1 MIKGFALIPKRP
13 DVSDEKFHTHW
24 RTIHADLALRIS
36 VLRRYVQSHR
46 LPDAVP
52 DFIASPYDGAA
63 EIWFADLAV
72 ALGLQDNPDYVE
84 GAFRDEPNFI
94 DVPNLTFLSTQEN
107 IVVDGP
113 QLAKDAPGIKGLFLI
128 RRKTGLSVADFQDY
142 WRNEHAPLV
151 PKTPGLRRYVQC
163 HVCPE
168 TYEVESAAP
177 AFDGVAEL
185 SWPDLATFERSWAS
199 EEIQVEQ
206 FEDLKN
212 FVDSESSAAFL
223 AEENRVIW
231 S

>member
-36 VLRRYVQSHR
+36 ALRRYVQSHR
-46 LPDAVP
+46 IPDAVP
-52 DFIASPYDGAA
+52 GFTVSPYEGAA
-63 EIWFADLAV
+63 EIWFENLAV
-72 ALGLQDNPDYVE
+72 AQSLQDNPDYVE
-84 GAFRDEPNFI
+84 GAFKDEPNFI

-107 IVVDGP
+107 VVVAGP

-128 RRKTGLSVADFQDY
+128 KRKPGLSVAEFQDY
-142 WRNEHAPLV
+142 WRNKHAPLV
-151 PKTPGLRRYVQC
+151 PKTPDLRRYVQC

-168 TYEVESAAP
+168 TYDDENATP

-185 SWPDLATFERSWAS
+185 SWPDLATFEQSWAS
-199 EEIQVEQ
+199 DEIQVEQ
-206 FEDLKN
+206 FDDVKN
-212 FVDSESSAAFL
+212 FVDRDNSVAFL

-231 S
+231 P